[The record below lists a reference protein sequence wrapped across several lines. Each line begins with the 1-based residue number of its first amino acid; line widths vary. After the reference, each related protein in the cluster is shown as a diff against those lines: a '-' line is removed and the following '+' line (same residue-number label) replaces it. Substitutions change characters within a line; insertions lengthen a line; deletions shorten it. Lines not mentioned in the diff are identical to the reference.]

1 MISGI
6 HLPMHRKI
14 HCTMPQ
20 SSSTYLSRE
29 TQAAKEI
36 GEIEYKEISSQ
47 AQRQIL
53 SGTPSNIEEQ

>member
-1 MISGI
+1 
-6 HLPMHRKI
+6 
-14 HCTMPQ
+14 MPQ